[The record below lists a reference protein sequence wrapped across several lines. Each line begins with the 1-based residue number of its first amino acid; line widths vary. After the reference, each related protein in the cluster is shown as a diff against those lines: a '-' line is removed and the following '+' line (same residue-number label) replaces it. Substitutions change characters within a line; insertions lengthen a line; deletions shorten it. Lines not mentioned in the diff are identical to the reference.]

1 MCLKMH
7 HLLIFKLIVSEVFF
21 HYLLFRMLFIF
32 SLQKRALL
40 EREYN
45 KLITTCNEL
54 RSSPAQSDLGD
65 GDFKRAKSWRK
76 KFKKER
82 TSLKRKEDSQRKHSG
97 ESDLQTAS
105 SGSGEIT
112 SPLRRPR
119 KSPLNGMDMSRLFGD
134 HSFSTYVKFS
144 EKLTFLTPSYAHV
157 HVHIR
162 G

>member
-1 MCLKMH
+1 MLKNSSFIGFQAH
-7 HLLIFKLIVSEVFF
+7 CVLGVFE
-21 HYLLFRMLFIF
+21 YLLSKIIFIF

-54 RSSPAQSDLGD
+54 RSSPAQTDLGD

-82 TSLKRKEDSQRKHSG
+82 TSLKRKEDLLRKHSG
-97 ESDLQTAS
+97 EFDGQTAS

-119 KSPLNGMDMSRLFGD
+119 KSPLTGMDMSRLFAGY
-134 HSFSTYVKFS
+134 SVGAYAKFY
-144 EKLTFLTPSYAHV
+144 EKLTVLTP
-157 HVHIR
+157 
-162 G
+162 

>member
-1 MCLKMH
+1 MCLR
-7 HLLIFKLIVSEVFF
+7 FF
-21 HYLLFRMLFIF
+21 QYFLYRMLFIF
-32 SLQKRALL
+32 SFQKRALL

-82 TSLKRKEDSQRKHSG
+82 TSLKRKEDLQRKHSG
-97 ESDLQTAS
+97 ESDAQTAS

-119 KSPLNGMDMSRLFGD
+119 KSPLTGMDMS
-134 HSFSTYVKFS
+134 
-144 EKLTFLTPSYAHV
+144 
-157 HVHIR
+157 
-162 G
+162 